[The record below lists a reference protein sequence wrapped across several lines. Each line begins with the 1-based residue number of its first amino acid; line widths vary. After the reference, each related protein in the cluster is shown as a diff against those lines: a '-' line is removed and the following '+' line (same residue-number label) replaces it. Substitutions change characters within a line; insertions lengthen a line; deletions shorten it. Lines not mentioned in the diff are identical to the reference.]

1 MEEYMTKIVVVVE
14 GGVVQNVIST
24 EDFVGDVFL
33 IDYDRLEELD
43 EDELVFFDLPLEK
56 DDKEVERLLTMTLAE
71 II

>member
-1 MEEYMTKIVVVVE
+1 MTKIVVVVE